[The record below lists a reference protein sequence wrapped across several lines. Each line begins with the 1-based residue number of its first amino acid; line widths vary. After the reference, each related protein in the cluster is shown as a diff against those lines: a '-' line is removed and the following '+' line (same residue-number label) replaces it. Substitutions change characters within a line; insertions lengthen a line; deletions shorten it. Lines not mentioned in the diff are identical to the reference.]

1 MELKLSGK
9 TVLIT
14 GGSKWI
20 GFATALA
27 FAAEGCQL
35 HLAARTLAD
44 LETARDTLAK
54 DFAVPVTL
62 HSVDLSSLGSA
73 SALVEACGDVDIL
86 VNNAGAVPGGS
97 IEEVDEQRWR
107 AAWELKVFGYINTTR
122 EMYERMKKR
131 GRGVI
136 VNIIGNAGNLVPA
149 NYIAGVTGSAGLTA
163 FTRALGG
170 VSMDHGVRVVGI
182 SPGDCLNERGIMFL
196 RQQAQ
201 DVLGD
206 SERWR
211 EQLQDLPGHRAAE
224 SEEIAYAAVFLSSDR
239 SAYTSG
245 AVLTIDGGISS
256 RLAVL

>member
-1 MELKLSGK
+1 MELNLRGK

-14 GGSKWI
+14 GGSKGI
-20 GFATALA
+20 GLESARA
-27 FAAEGCQL
+27 FAAEGCHL
-35 HLAARTLAD
+35 HLSARTLAD
-44 LETARDTLAK
+44 LETTRDTIAK
-54 DFAVPVTL
+54 DFAVPVAIHAT
-62 HSVDLSSLGSA
+62 DLSRGGSA
-73 SALVEACGDVDIL
+73 SGLVQECGDVDIL
-86 VNNAGAVPGGS
+86 INNAGAVPGGS

-107 AAWELKVFGYINTTR
+107 AAWDLKVFGYINMTR
-122 EMYERMKKR
+122 EMYARMKTR

-149 NYIAGVTGSAGLTA
+149 NYIAGVTGSAGLAT

-196 RQQAQ
+196 RQQALA
-201 DVLGD
+201 VLGD
-206 SERWR
+206 AERWR
-211 EQLQDLPGHRAAE
+211 ERLQELPGHRAAE
-224 SEEIAYAAVFLSSDR
+224 PEEIAYAAVFLSSDR

-245 AVLTIDGGISS
+245 AVLTIDGGIST

>member
-14 GGSKWI
+14 GGSKGI

-62 HSVDLSSLGSA
+62 HAVDLSRLGSA

-97 IEEVDEQRWR
+97 IEDVDEQRWR
-107 AAWELKVFGYINTTR
+107 VAWDLKVFGYINTTR

-149 NYIAGVTGSAGLTA
+149 NYIAGVTGSAGLAA

-196 RQQAQ
+196 RQQALA
-201 DVLGD
+201 VLGD
-206 SERWR
+206 AERWR

-224 SEEIAYAAVFLSSDR
+224 LEEIAYAAVFLSSDR